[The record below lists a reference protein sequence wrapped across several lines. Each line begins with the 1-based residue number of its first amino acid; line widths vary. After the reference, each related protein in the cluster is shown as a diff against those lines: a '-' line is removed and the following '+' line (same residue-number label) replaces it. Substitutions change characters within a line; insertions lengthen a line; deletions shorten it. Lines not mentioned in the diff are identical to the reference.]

1 MASKGLTMKG
11 KKQTATA
18 GVVGVVLLLAK
29 FFPRVYGNLQQ
40 QTGKIAGAD
49 AKRSS
54 EILNGIILISFGVVW
69 SMVSRLFSYAAFFRS
84 AWMVSGYALIVF
96 GALLVINQNPFKNLG
111 DDFDLTGY
119 QA

>member
-1 MASKGLTMKG
+1 MASKGLTMKA

-29 FFPRVYGNLQQ
+29 FFPRVYGMVIQ
-40 QTGKIAGAD
+40 QTGKVANAD
-49 AKRSS
+49 PQRSS
-54 EILNGIILISFGVVW
+54 EIINGIILISFGLVW
-69 SMVSRLFSYAAFFRS
+69 SMVSRMFSYAPFFRS
-84 AWMVSGYALIVF
+84 AWMVSGYALVVF
-96 GALLVINQNPFKNLG
+96 GVLLVINQNPFRNLG

>member
-1 MASKGLTMKG
+1 MARNSLTMKG
-11 KKQTATA
+11 KKQIASL
-18 GVVGVVLLLAK
+18 GVVAVVLLLAK

-49 AKRSS
+49 PQRSS

-69 SMVSRLFSYAAFFRS
+69 SMVSRLFSYAPFFRS
-84 AWMVSGYALIVF
+84 AWIVSGYALIVF
-96 GALLVINQNPFKNLG
+96 GALLVINQNPFRNLG

>member
-18 GVVGVVLLLAK
+18 GVIGVVLLLAK

-49 AKRSS
+49 PQRAS
-54 EILNGIILISFGVVW
+54 EILNGLILISFGVVW
-69 SMVSRLFSYAAFFRS
+69 SMVSRLFSYAPFFRS
-84 AWMVSGYALIVF
+84 AWVISGYALIVF

>member
-1 MASKGLTMKG
+1 MKG

-18 GVVGVVLLLAK
+18 GVIGVVLLLAK

-49 AKRSS
+49 PQRSS

-69 SMVSRLFSYAAFFRS
+69 SMVSRLFSYAPFFRS
-84 AWMVSGYALIVF
+84 AWVVSGYALIVF

>member
-18 GVVGVVLLLAK
+18 GVIGVVLLLAK

-49 AKRSS
+49 PQRSS

-69 SMVSRLFSYAAFFRS
+69 SMVSRLFSYAPFFRS
-84 AWMVSGYALIVF
+84 AWVVSGYALIVF
-96 GALLVINQNPFKNLG
+96 GALLVINQNPFKNFG

>member
-11 KKQTATA
+11 KKHTATA
-18 GVVGVVLLLAK
+18 GVIGVVLLLAK

-49 AKRSS
+49 PQRAS
-54 EILNGIILISFGVVW
+54 EILNGLILISFGVVW
-69 SMVSRLFSYAAFFRS
+69 SMVSRLFSYAPFFRS
-84 AWMVSGYALIVF
+84 AWVISGYALIVF

>member
-18 GVVGVVLLLAK
+18 GVIGVILLLAK

-49 AKRSS
+49 PQRSS

-69 SMVSRLFSYAAFFRS
+69 SMVSRLFSYAPFFRS

>member
-18 GVVGVVLLLAK
+18 GVIGVVLLLAK

-40 QTGKIAGAD
+40 QTGEIAGAD
-49 AKRSS
+49 PQRSS

-69 SMVSRLFSYAAFFRS
+69 SMVSRLFSYAPFFRS
-84 AWMVSGYALIVF
+84 AWVVSGYALIVF

>member
-18 GVVGVVLLLAK
+18 GVIGVLILLSK
-29 FFPRVYGNLQQ
+29 FFPNVYGQLQQ
-40 QTGKIAGAD
+40 QTAKIANTDKAR
-49 AKRSS
+49 AS
-54 EILNGIILISFGVVW
+54 EILNGIILISFGLVW
-69 SMVSRLFSYAAFFRS
+69 SMVSRLFSYAPFFKS
-84 AWMVSGYALIVF
+84 AWMISGYALVVF

>member
-1 MASKGLTMKG
+1 MANKGLTMKG

-18 GVVGVVLLLAK
+18 GVIGVVLLLAK

-49 AKRSS
+49 PQRSS

-69 SMVSRLFSYAAFFRS
+69 SMVSRLFSYAPFFRS
-84 AWMVSGYALIVF
+84 AWVVSGYALIVF

>member
-18 GVVGVVLLLAK
+18 GVIGVVLLLAK

-40 QTGKIAGAD
+40 QTSKIAGAD
-49 AKRSS
+49 PQRSS

-69 SMVSRLFSYAAFFRS
+69 SMVSRLFSYAPFFRS

>member
-11 KKQTATA
+11 KRQTATA
-18 GVVGVVLLLAK
+18 GVIGVILLLAK

-49 AKRSS
+49 PQRSS

-69 SMVSRLFSYAAFFRS
+69 SMVSRLFSYAPFFRS

>member
-18 GVVGVVLLLAK
+18 GVIGVVLLLAK

-49 AKRSS
+49 PQRSS

-69 SMVSRLFSYAAFFRS
+69 SMVSRLFSYAPFFRS
-84 AWMVSGYALIVF
+84 AWVVSGYALIVF